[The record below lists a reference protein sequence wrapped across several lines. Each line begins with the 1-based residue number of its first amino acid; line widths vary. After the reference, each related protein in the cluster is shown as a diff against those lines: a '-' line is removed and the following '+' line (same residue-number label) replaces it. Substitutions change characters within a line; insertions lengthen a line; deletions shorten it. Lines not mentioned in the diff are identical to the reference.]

1 MKHAQKLHAD
11 WNVRRVTRTF
21 HMVHAKRCTEAHHPR
36 PHYSPDRRVCRKHVV
51 ITRLPAR
58 SIDIY
63 LAPRLMASSDTTSYP
78 VFEDL
83 IPDVDS
89 TADHYELAFARSEE
103 DLLEVQRLRFEVFN
117 VELDEGL
124 DESFDIGRDADD
136 FDNTCHHLLV
146 RDQVDGAIVGT
157 YRMQTHAMA
166 DAGLGFY
173 SSIEF
178 DLSDWPNAV
187 THNAVEL
194 GRACIAS
201 DHRSLPVL
209 NLLWRGLGSYL
220 RHSGC
225 RYLFGCSSLT
235 SQDPREGI
243 AMLKYF
249 EAKDMMHPDLRVT
262 PQPGYAC
269 EVEGEVEP
277 ATASDVP
284 RLMRVYIST
293 GARMCGPPAIDRE
306 FGTIDFLT
314 FYDIKNLEPSAAR
327 FFGYQS

>member
-1 MKHAQKLHAD
+1 
-11 WNVRRVTRTF
+11 
-21 HMVHAKRCTEAHHPR
+21 
-36 PHYSPDRRVCRKHVV
+36 
-51 ITRLPAR
+51 
-58 SIDIY
+58 
-63 LAPRLMASSDTTSYP
+63 MASSDTTSYP

-89 TADHYELAFARSEE
+89 TADHYELSFARSEE
-103 DLLEVQRLRFEVFN
+103 DLLEIQRLRFNVFN

-124 DESFDIGRDADD
+124 QRSFEIGRDADD
-136 FDNTCHHLLV
+136 FDATCHHLLV
-146 RDQVDGAIVGT
+146 RDQADGAIVGT
-157 YRMQTHAMA
+157 YRMQTYEMA
-166 DAGLGFY
+166 ASGNGFY

-178 DLSDWPNAV
+178 DLSTWPDAV

-194 GRACIAS
+194 GRACIARE
-201 DHRSLPVL
+201 HRSLPVL

-235 SQDPREGI
+235 SQNPRDGV
-243 AMLKYF
+243 AMFKYF
-249 EAKDMMHPDLRVT
+249 QEQNMMHSELTVT
-262 PQPGYAC
+262 PQPGFEC
-269 EVEGEVEP
+269 QVEGDVMA
-277 ATASDVP
+277 ATTSDVP

-314 FYDIKNLEPSAAR
+314 FYDIKNLEPGAAR
-327 FFGYQS
+327 FFGYRE

>member
-1 MKHAQKLHAD
+1 
-11 WNVRRVTRTF
+11 
-21 HMVHAKRCTEAHHPR
+21 
-36 PHYSPDRRVCRKHVV
+36 
-51 ITRLPAR
+51 
-58 SIDIY
+58 
-63 LAPRLMASSDTTSYP
+63 MASSNTTSYP

-103 DLLEVQRLRFEVFN
+103 DLLEVQRLRFDVFN
-117 VELDEGL
+117 VELEEGL
-124 DESFDIGRDADD
+124 QQSFEIGRDADE

-146 RDQVDGAIVGT
+146 RDQKDGAIVGT
-157 YRMQTHAMA
+157 YRMQTHEMA
-166 DAGLGFY
+166 VAGLGFY

-178 DLSDWPNAV
+178 DLSRWPDDV

-194 GRACIAS
+194 GRACIAQE
-201 DHRSLPVL
+201 HRSLPVL

-220 RHSGC
+220 RHSGS

-235 SQDPREGI
+235 SQDPRDGI

-249 EAKDMMHPDLRVT
+249 REKNMMHSELTVT
-262 PQPGYAC
+262 PQPGYEC
-269 EVEGEVEP
+269 EVEGDVEA
-277 ATASDVP
+277 ATVRDVP

-314 FYDIKNLEPSAAR
+314 FYDINNLEPSAAR